1 MYIPDHKKIQ
11 VKSIYGI
18 LYTADVFNFNSHE
31 KNIAFIFYSY
41 NESVE
46 IVNREKNKSLRS
58 TSSLI
63 DCIVKDL
70 ATEFNMQIKPKDGEL
85 YA

>member
-1 MYIPDHKKIQ
+1 MSNEYAVYYMPLRYSILIAMKK
-11 VKSIYGI
+11 Y
-18 LYTADVFNFNSHE
+18 
-31 KNIAFIFYSY
+31 IAFIFYSY

-46 IVNREKNKSLRS
+46 IVNREKNKWLRS
-58 TSSLI
+58 NWSLI

-70 ATEFNMQIKPKDGEL
+70 ATEFHMQIKPKDGEF